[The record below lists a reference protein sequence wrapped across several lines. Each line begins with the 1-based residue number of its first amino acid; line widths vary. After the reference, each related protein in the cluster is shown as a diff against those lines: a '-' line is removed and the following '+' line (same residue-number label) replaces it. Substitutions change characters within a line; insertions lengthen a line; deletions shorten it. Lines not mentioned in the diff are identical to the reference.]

1 MFNPSKGERGT
12 VIKAEYAD
20 GIFRSITLN
29 LGESDTDDRVLGIMS
44 TVFDRKLTP
53 DEKRRIL
60 NNKYK
65 TTVSDYL
72 AKEMRKMKDYA
83 KMFFD
88 ESVEEGIEKGFAKG
102 FEQGFEKGFE
112 KGFAKGFEQGRVMM
126 CADLI
131 RVTMSD
137 GISVEEAMDKHR
149 IPKYLR
155 PAVLSHL
162 NMIAHEA

>member
-72 AKEMRKMKDYA
+72 AKEMRKMKEYA

-88 ESVEEGIEKGFAKG
+88 ESVEEGIEKGFA
-102 FEQGFEKGFE
+102 